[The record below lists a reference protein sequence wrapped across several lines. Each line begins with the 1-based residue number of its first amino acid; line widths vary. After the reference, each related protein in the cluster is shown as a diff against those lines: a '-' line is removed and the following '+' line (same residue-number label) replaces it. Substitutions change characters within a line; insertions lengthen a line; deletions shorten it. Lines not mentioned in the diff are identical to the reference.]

1 MAGHFAKIVAG
12 NPYLIA
18 QTAWENL
25 PPSEKTS
32 LTEQELKSQ
41 EWAPLDRRRFR
52 IEPESYRTESLMAN
66 VGALRLSRNTHN
78 RAKQTTI
85 RAPGVDGFAISMI
98 ERGAGGLILPGSDKP
113 VIGNATTGLIYSV
126 APATRLTASDQQSRL
141 YLRLPTAF
149 VRRKLEAVLDGQQVG
164 SIAFQ
169 PVFDQTRGA
178 GATIRR
184 LSDFLFAELQHSDT
198 LLTNEIVIR
207 SFEENLALCLLLGL
221 PHNYSE
227 RLRRQK
233 AAAAPGN
240 VRRAEAFMEANA
252 SMPLSIAEIAEAAG
266 CGVRA
271 LQIAFRRFRGTTR
284 GGYCSRPD
292 WNRRERRCCAPAK
305 RNRWPGSP
313 LSTASAV
320 RPSSPASFGAN
331 MASIR
336 RSCCGRGAASSPDST
351 TPPPMAWRK
360 GFARTH
366 RADSENKFVLRLSDS
381 LFIATARDQPG
392 SRKRSR

>member
-1 MAGHFAKIVAG
+1 MPGHFTKIAAG

-32 LTEQELKSQ
+32 VTEHEFTSQ

-78 RAKQTTI
+78 RAKETTI

-98 ERGAGGLILPGSDKP
+98 ERGAGGLILPGSDEP
-113 VIGNATTGLIYSV
+113 VIGNAKTGLIYSIE
-126 APATRLTASDQQSRL
+126 PGTRLTASDLQSRL
-141 YLRLPTAF
+141 YLRLPTALLC
-149 VRRKLEAVLDGQQVG
+149 RKLEAMLDGQQVD

-169 PVFDQTRGA
+169 PMFDQTRGA

-184 LSDFLFAELQHSDT
+184 LSDFLFAELEHSDT
-198 LLTNEIVIR
+198 LLTNEIAIR

-221 PHNYSE
+221 PHNYTE
-227 RLRRQK
+227 RLHRQK

-240 VRRAEAFMEANA
+240 VRRAEAFMQANA
-252 SMPLSIAEIAEAAG
+252 SLPLGIAEIAEAAG

-271 LQIAFRRFRGTTR
+271 LQIAFHRFRSTTPMR
-284 GGYCSRPD
+284 VLQQVRLEQARAEMLRPGKTQSLA
-292 WNRRERRCCAPAK
+292 RISVEHGFSSPTRFAQLFRRKYGVYPSELLRERRDILA
-305 RNRWPGSP
+305 G
-313 LSTASAV
+313 
-320 RPSSPASFGAN
+320 
-331 MASIR
+331 
-336 RSCCGRGAASSPDST
+336 
-351 TPPPMAWRK
+351 
-360 GFARTH
+360 
-366 RADSENKFVLRLSDS
+366 
-381 LFIATARDQPG
+381 
-392 SRKRSR
+392 